1 MSDSK
6 TYTATTERNGITFR
20 ADMAETRSTC
30 TEQVH
35 AFDTRTGAGLG
46 LIHGASFASSCLGS
60 ADRGEY
66 VRTMLFSTVDGYFRK
81 AHGRED

>member
-6 TYTATTERNGITFR
+6 TYTAKTERNGITFR

-35 AFDTRTGAGLG
+35 AFDTRTGTGLG

-60 ADRGEY
+60 ANRDEY
-66 VRTMLFSTVDGYFRK
+66 VRTMLFSAVDGYFR
-81 AHGRED
+81 DQVPVD